1 MHGLCPVGRHARP
14 TARGVYRLFAGLRP
28 CAMVFS
34 LRLIP
39 SAFLHVPSY
48 KSAVTV
54 MLRWPSASIS
64 RVMAA
69 LKALLFWC
77 GDAHFSSMPLETLP
91 VTRSSSLGRR
101 AQRHLIQK
109 EEICFPKSQTASP
122 SGICE
127 RRRAGSSR
135 LLPQYKQCL
144 PATDMRPLSRWYAA
158 QIACGATPQW
168 ADFPFPR
175 KCRLTAKRPS
185 PFYTTKPRMGRDSR
199 ELAVTRQTTVFPTRA
214 VRHEYND
221 ARNRRA

>member
-14 TARGVYRLFAGLRP
+14 TARGVYRLFAGLHP

-64 RVMAA
+64 RVMTA

-101 AQRHLIQK
+101 AQQHLILSGQ
-109 EEICFPKSQTASP
+109 EENGFPRSQTASP
-122 SGICE
+122 SGICK
-127 RRRAGSSR
+127 RRRAGSSS
-135 LLPQYKQCL
+135 LLRQYKQCL
-144 PATDMRPLSRWYAA
+144 PLRACAHCPAGMPPKSPASRRPKGRISR
-158 QIACGATPQW
+158 
-168 ADFPFPR
+168 
-175 KCRLTAKRPS
+175 S
-185 PFYTTKPRMGRDSR
+185 PVNAG
-199 ELAVTRQTTVFPTRA
+199 
-214 VRHEYND
+214 
-221 ARNRRA
+221 

>member
-1 MHGLCPVGRHARP
+1 
-14 TARGVYRLFAGLRP
+14 
-28 CAMVFS
+28 MVFS

-127 RRRAGSSR
+127 RRRAGSSS
-135 LLPQYKQCL
+135 LPRQCKQAC
-144 PATDMRPLSRWYAA
+144 PLR
-158 QIACGATPQW
+158 
-168 ADFPFPR
+168 
-175 KCRLTAKRPS
+175 
-185 PFYTTKPRMGRDSR
+185 
-199 ELAVTRQTTVFPTRA
+199 TRA
-214 VRHEYND
+214 HCPAGMPPKSPASRRPKGRISRSPVNAVDGQKAVAFLYNKTPHGAGFKRACRHASNHRFSHKSSE
-221 ARNRRA
+221 A